1 MSSDGQPLVL
11 ARLAEPVL
19 PFEGCSEIQHLRVDS
34 EAHKSSDPVPSP
46 SVLERNIVY
55 DYAGP
60 QRYLDR

>member
-19 PFEGCSEIQHLRVDS
+19 PFEGCSGNQHLKVDS
-34 EAHKSSDPVPSP
+34 EAHKCFDPVPSP
-46 SVLERNIVY
+46 SVFERNIVY

-60 QRYLDR
+60 